1 MSSSD
6 LRSRRGR
13 NGRTGAAARG
23 TASRRALILLLLL
36 PAAVLVS
43 CGAEESSPSGLP
55 TAEIRLGGA
64 SITVEVAATPESRRE
79 GLMNR
84 KELARDRGML
94 FVFPDS
100 DYRSFWMKN
109 TSIPLSLAYIREDG
123 AITGIHELE
132 PFSLE
137 SVDSRAVVKYA
148 LEVNRGTFERL
159 GVGAGDRVLLPSS
172 LPEASDRR

>member
-6 LRSRRGR
+6 NCSRSGRR
-13 NGRTGAAARG
+13 
-23 TASRRALILLLLL
+23 SHERRA
-36 PAAVLVS
+36 PVVLVLVAALVLVNS
-43 CGAEESSPSGLP
+43 CRADESSPSGLP
-55 TAEIRLGGA
+55 TAEIRLGGT
-64 SITVEVAATPESRRE
+64 SMTVEVAATPESRRQ

-84 KELARDRGML
+84 ETLARDRGML
-94 FVFPDS
+94 FVFAES
-100 DYRSFWMKN
+100 DYRSFWMKK

-123 AITGIHELE
+123 AITGIYELE

-137 SVDSRAVVKYA
+137 SVDSRAEVKYA

-172 LPEASDRR
+172 LPEASHAR

>member
-6 LRSRRGR
+6 LRSRR
-13 NGRTGAAARG
+13 
-23 TASRRALILLLLL
+23 ALVLVVILA
-36 PAAVLVS
+36 AAVLVS
-43 CGAEESSPSGLP
+43 SCGAEENSPSGLP
-55 TAEIRLGGA
+55 TAEIRLGGT
-64 SITVEVAATPESRRE
+64 SITVEVAATPESRRQ

-84 KELARDRGML
+84 ENLARDRGMF
-94 FVFPDS
+94 FVFPES

-137 SVDSRAVVKYA
+137 SVDSRAEVKYA

-159 GVGAGDRVLLPSS
+159 GVSAGDRVLLPSGI
-172 LPEASDRR
+172 PDASDVR

>member
-1 MSSSD
+1 MNSSEA
-6 LRSRRGR
+6 RSQRNRRSL
-13 NGRTGAAARG
+13 A
-23 TASRRALILLLLL
+23 LLLFL

-43 CGAEESSPSGLP
+43 CAAADDSPAGLP
-55 TAEIRLGGA
+55 TAELRLGGSTILA
-64 SITVEVAATPESRRE
+64 EVAATPESRRE

-84 KELARDRGML
+84 EELARDRGML
-94 FVFPDS
+94 FVFPDT

-123 AITGIHELE
+123 VITGIHELE

-137 SVDSRAVVKYA
+137 SVESRTEVKYA

-159 GVGAGDRVLLPSS
+159 GVKAGDRVLLPSS
-172 LPEASDRR
+172 LPEASDAR